1 MQAHT
6 PPSPVSATHGGSGI
20 GTPLVARRHIDL
32 CRYAGACC
40 RR

>member
-1 MQAHT
+1 MH
-6 PPSPVSATHGGSGI
+6 
-20 GTPLVARRHIDL
+20 GTPLVIRRHIDL